1 MLLTVLRMNQISALE
16 QATYVKFCIFTY
28 VGHLFVPLDQ
38 FLQFPS
44 LRSKT
49 VILGYKEITQLVAL
63 QIEIAKTG
71 RRVQITTPDMPVCK
85 I

>member
-16 QATYVKFCIFTY
+16 QATYVKFCIITY
-28 VGHLFVPLDQ
+28 LGQLFVPLDQ

-44 LRSKT
+44 LKSKT
-49 VILGYKEITQLVAL
+49 GILGYKEIPQLGAL

-71 RRVQITTPDMPVCK
+71 
-85 I
+85 